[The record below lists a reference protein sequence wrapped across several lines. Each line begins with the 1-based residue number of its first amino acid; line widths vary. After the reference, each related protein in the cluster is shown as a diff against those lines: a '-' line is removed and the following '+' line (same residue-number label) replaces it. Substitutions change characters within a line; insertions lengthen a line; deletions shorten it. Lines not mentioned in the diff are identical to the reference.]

1 MLHQPKAYVLGRS
14 MVLRHFLAVA
24 LSLGALA
31 ACRTSDKTSI
41 TKDQELVGDYHAL
54 PAATQAAWDAYVSQ
68 LQNTANLQPAC
79 VPIQLRPKTATP
91 EQGLVVIFHGFTGCS
106 IQFINIARQLADA
119 GYHVLLP
126 LLPGEGRAPLVK
138 DAATLDVKD
147 DLSGMPNN
155 PDGYAQF
162 AEEINALARTYPG
175 YKVMS
180 GLSGGGAQAMGCL
193 AQSTSDREGRG
204 LWDRA
209 LIFVPFF
216 KIAGIAGRASDI
228 ITLSAP
234 GFGAGWGKECK
245 ASQLKPEPERRN
257 GQCDFT
263 IGQAEA
269 MERYGAGAAKD
280 ASSIKTPIQYA
291 GVVQDPT
298 VDNRAIVRA
307 FEATGA
313 TDKHLCFYPKG
324 VSHAILYEGD
334 YLYPQTRPWAREVE
348 AMMLAFIKGG
358 TPFPSDQAQ
367 IQDGGPLCVLSPS
380 AMPPRGS

>member
-1 MLHQPKAYVLGRS
+1 MQH
-14 MVLRHFLAVA
+14 HFGANKLCRWSIAHLLLPLAI
-24 LSLGALA
+24 GFGTLA
-31 ACRTSDKTSI
+31 ACRTSDKPSI
-41 TKDQELVGDYHAL
+41 TKDAELAGEYHAL
-54 PAATQAAWDAYVSQ
+54 PTATQAAWDAYVGQ
-68 LQNTANLQPAC
+68 LQSTANLQPAC
-79 VPIQLRPKTATP
+79 VPIQLRPKTSTP

-106 IQFINIARQLADA
+106 IQFINLSRQLAEV

-126 LLPGEGRAPLVK
+126 LLPGEGRAPIIK
-138 DAATLDVKD
+138 DAATLDIKD
-147 DLSGMPNN
+147 DLSGMPNT
-155 PDGYAQF
+155 PDGYAHF

-175 YKVMS
+175 FKVMS

-193 AQSTSDREGRG
+193 AQSASDNEGRG

-209 LIFVPFF
+209 LILVPFL

-245 ASQLKPEPERRN
+245 ASQLKPESERRN

-269 MERYGAGAAKD
+269 MERYGAGAAKN
-280 ASSIKTPIQYA
+280 AANIKTPIQYA

-298 VDNRAIVRA
+298 VNNRAIVRA
-307 FEATGA
+307 FDDTGA
-313 TDKHLCFYPKG
+313 SDKQLCFYPQG

-348 AMMLAFIKGG
+348 AMMLAFITAG
-358 TPFPSDQAQ
+358 TLFPSDPTVV
-367 IQDGGPLCVLSPS
+367 QDGGPLCVLSPT
-380 AMPPRGS
+380 AMPPKSS